1 MKSGVPTSPLRMPRP
16 PSGLEATPSCPE
28 LLSMCMRR
36 QKEGIRKT
44 KFLKAEKQNPKKK
57 KL

>member
-1 MKSGVPTSPLRMPRP
+1 MPRP

-44 KFLKAEKQNPKKK
+44 KFLKAEKQNKKKK